1 MNLLQEFLR
10 VIWKALLVIPMPWR
24 AEIVIWVVALFG
36 YQILYRFS
44 VLLLLPEFW
53 LTNRMRLWGFKPLPG
68 TYVFDNI
75 VESSIRIYRFL
86 KLMALL
92 VAVLGLVAWYAKPF
106 LEDTTLAWHIN
117 QVISWWNALARRILS
132 GS

>member
-117 QVISWWNALARRILS
+117 QVISWWNALERRILS